1 MKLQMKNT
9 LEIENNCIEKG
20 YKLIAG
26 VDEAGRGPLAGPVV
40 SACVIMP
47 LDDIIEGVDDSKK
60 LSEKKRDLLFD
71 KIIEKAIAYKISV
84 VSEKVIDEINI
95 LNATKMSMKECI
107 EGMEIKPD
115 IVLVD
120 AVKLEMEVPCV
131 PIIHGDALSYSIAAA
146 SILAKVSRD
155 RIMQEYDK
163 VYPQY
168 LFAKHKGY
176 GTKMHIEAIKEHG
189 SCEIHRK
196 TFITRFI

>member
-1 MKLQMKNT
+1 MKNT

-60 LSEKKRDLLFD
+60 LSEKKRDFLFD
-71 KIIEKAIAYKISV
+71 KIIEKAIAYTISV

>member
-1 MKLQMKNT
+1 ETDIAPDKSFDLSSIGVLK
-9 LEIENNCIEKG
+9 
-20 YKLIAG
+20 KLI
-26 VDEAGRGPLAGPVV
+26 
-40 SACVIMP
+40 
-47 LDDIIEGVDDSKK
+47 
-60 LSEKKRDLLFD
+60 
-71 KIIEKAIAYKISV
+71 
-84 VSEKVIDEINI
+84 N
-95 LNATKMSMKECI
+95 
-107 EGMEIKPD
+107 EIKPD

>member
-1 MKLQMKNT
+1 MKNT

-60 LSEKKRDLLFD
+60 LSEKKRDFLFD

-95 LNATKMSMKECI
+95 LNATKQSMKECI

>member
-1 MKLQMKNT
+1 MKNT

>member
-60 LSEKKRDLLFD
+60 LSEKKRDFLFD

-95 LNATKMSMKECI
+95 LNATKQSMKECI

>member
-1 MKLQMKNT
+1 MKNT

-71 KIIEKAIAYKISV
+71 KIVEKAIAYKISV

-131 PIIHGDALSYSIAAA
+131 PTIHGDALSYSIAAA

>member
-1 MKLQMKNT
+1 MKNT

-71 KIIEKAIAYKISV
+71 KIVEKAIAYKISV

-120 AVKLEMEVPCV
+120 AVKLDLNVPCV

-163 VYPQY
+163 VYPRY